1 MTPADLIELA
11 RETARRDPGRPK
23 SVSLRRS
30 VSSAYYALFHAL
42 AYLSADELVGW
53 RQPYAVFTP
62 IYRSL
67 EHNRARSVLNAAR
80 QAGPR
85 GSSIEGIAVAFAALQ
100 DARHTADYNPEPFP
114 LSRSGT
120 LELIASAEEA
130 VEALRSLPA
139 GQRLDLA
146 VKLVVKPR

>member
-42 AYLSADELVGW
+42 AHLCADELIGS
-53 RQPYAVFTP
+53 RQPYSVFTP

-67 EHNRARSVLNAAR
+67 EHSKARSVLNAAR
-80 QAGPR
+80 RAFPR
-85 GSSIEGIAVAFAALQ
+85 GSAVEMIAVAFAALQ
-100 DARHTADYNPEPFP
+100 DARHAADYNPEPFP

-139 GQRLDLA
+139 GQKLDLA